1 MDRRIFEKGSPLR
14 FVLTFLSL
22 FLLLHYFNIL
32 FFGLTTPE
40 NHYSPFLDNHL
51 NYIRGLRHLLL
62 GSSEW
67 LLRLAGY
74 DTVSNDME
82 LLVAGKGHIRV
93 LYSCLGLGVMSF
105 LTAFVIAFPA
115 TLRQKLVFLLPALI
129 IIQLLNILRF
139 VLLALFW
146 KSPGSLIIDHHTV
159 FDAIIYVLI
168 VVSLYVWVQRRT
180 RMPV

>member
-1 MDRRIFEKGSPLR
+1 MDRRMFEKGSPLR
-14 FVLTFLSL
+14 FLLTFLSL
-22 FLLLHYFNIL
+22 FLLFYYFDIL
-32 FFGLTTPE
+32 FLGLTAPE

-67 LLRLAGY
+67 LLRLGGY

-115 TLRQKLVFLLPALI
+115 TFRQKLVFLLPALI
-129 IIQLLNILRF
+129 IIQLLNVLRF

-146 KSPGSLIIDHHTV
+146 KNPGSLIVDHHTV

-168 VVSLYVWVQRRT
+168 AVSLYVWVQRRT
-180 RMPV
+180 RMPA